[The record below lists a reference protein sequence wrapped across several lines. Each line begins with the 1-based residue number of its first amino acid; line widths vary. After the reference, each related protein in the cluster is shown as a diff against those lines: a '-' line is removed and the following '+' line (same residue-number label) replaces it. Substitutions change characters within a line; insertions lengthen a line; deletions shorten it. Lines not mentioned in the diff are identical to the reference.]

1 MAWYNYYMSFA
12 NIILFC
18 LDGTINASE
27 RNPKPLREFLPHRS
41 SGAGGAGVGG
51 VGAPQEHR
59 VSSVGVPAKGPSRP
73 LPPTPDDDDTMRRG
87 GNSPAI
93 RTNMPDLLP
102 QTPSTTSGPPTPLSR
117 GSQDSPGLQGGN
129 HPPTAAEIQQR
140 EKSFLSFG
148 FGAGGR
154 IQYITVWEQEVG
166 YIILQGGSRR

>member
-1 MAWYNYYMSFA
+1 M
-12 NIILFC
+12 LC

-41 SGAGGAGVGG
+41 SGAGGG
-51 VGAPQEHR
+51 PQEHR

-73 LPPTPDDDDTMRRG
+73 LPPTPDDEDTMRRG

-102 QTPSTTSGPPTPLSR
+102 QTPSSTSGPPTPLSR
-117 GSQDSPGLQGGN
+117 SSQESPSLQGVN
-129 HPPTAAEIQQR
+129 HPTPAEIQQR

-154 IQYITVWEQEVG
+154 FKIWG
-166 YIILQGGSRR
+166 RRE